1 MVGTKHSSNHNTK
14 RYLKTDEDI
23 RLLVANA
30 PFFTSAS
37 VFGFSL
43 VVLLTSSFVFFVLS
57 PLFLVDSFVRSF
69 CLLLPSFAFLFP
81 YGLSFCLP
89 VLDLFFLSSGFLPVC
104 YLSLVFP
111 NFFSYLICPSHLRP
125 FFGFYKA
132 REGRVFMPSEM
143 RHVPWGIVGIM
154 VHDVLVVF
162 HVDPVFRIRRWWT
175 VCVENNIDFTQN
187 DCFQFGPWTFD
198 I

>member
-1 MVGTKHSSNHNTK
+1 M
-14 RYLKTDEDI
+14 DENV

-37 VFGFSL
+37 VFGFSP

-81 YGLSFCLP
+81 YGLSVCLP
-89 VLDLFFLSSGFLPVC
+89 VLDLFFVSHVFLPVC
-104 YLSLVFP
+104 CLSVVFS
-111 NFFSYLICPSHLRP
+111 NFFSYLICPSYVRP

-132 REGRVFMPSEM
+132 KEGRVFMPSDIK
-143 RHVPWGIVGIM
+143 HVP
-154 VHDVLVVF
+154 
-162 HVDPVFRIRRWWT
+162 
-175 VCVENNIDFTQN
+175 
-187 DCFQFGPWTFD
+187 
-198 I
+198 